1 MIEIHSPLGNTV
13 SSAQNV
19 ASVTKKLNLQFYLT
33 LIHLNLNRQ
42 VVVLDS
48 RDLKAE
54 MKNTNEGRKN
64 NTRVMQ

>member
-1 MIEIHSPLGNTV
+1 MTEIHSPLGNTV
-13 SSAQNV
+13 SSGQNV

-64 NTRVMQ
+64 NTRVLQ